1 MALWVFGYGSL
12 LWDPGF
18 EPVETRKAVLKDYH
32 RSFCMLS
39 IHYRG
44 TEEKPGLVLAL
55 DQADGGQCTGVAF
68 RAADEDADAVLA
80 MLRERELISY
90 AYYEDNVTVTDESG
104 QDIDCV
110 TYIINRD
117 NDQYCHH
124 DLETQAQL
132 ITRSTGTRGPNRDYL
147 YNTKARLDALNI
159 RDKDMTWLTNRVRE
173 LSQND

>member
-1 MALWVFGYGSL
+1 
-12 LWDPGF
+12 
-18 EPVETRKAVLKDYH
+18 
-32 RSFCMLS
+32 
-39 IHYRG
+39 
-44 TEEKPGLVLAL
+44 
-55 DQADGGQCTGVAF
+55 
-68 RAADEDADAVLA
+68 

>member
-18 EPVETRKAVLKDYH
+18 EPVEARTAVLKDYH

-44 TEEKPGLVLAL
+44 TEEHPGLVLAL
-55 DQADGGQCTGVAF
+55 DKAKGGQCTGVAF

-80 MLRERELISY
+80 ELRKRELISY
-90 AYYEDNVTVTDESG
+90 AYYEDVVTVTDEAG
-104 QDIDCV
+104 NEIDCV
-110 TYIINRD
+110 TYIINRE
-117 NDQYCHH
+117 NEQYCDH

-147 YNTKARLDALNI
+147 FNTVAKLDSLGI
-159 RDKDMTWLTNRVRE
+159 RDDDMAWLTVRVRE
-173 LSQND
+173 LSQKD